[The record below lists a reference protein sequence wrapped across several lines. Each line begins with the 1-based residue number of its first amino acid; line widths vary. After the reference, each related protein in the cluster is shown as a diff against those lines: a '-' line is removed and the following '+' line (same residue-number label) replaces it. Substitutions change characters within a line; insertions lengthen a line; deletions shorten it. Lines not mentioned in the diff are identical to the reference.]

1 MTTLTKFVVGIT
13 IALLT
18 LMSCNSDA
26 SLQQYLVDK
35 QDDDKFVKVDLA
47 TSLLKSNQAN
57 FSQEENDVLE
67 TVKKINV
74 VAFPIAES
82 NAADYEMEKAKVK
95 TILKD
100 EKYQTLMQMGS
111 GSSGATLKYVGED
124 GAIDELIV
132 FASDDEKGFA
142 VFRLLGDKMRP
153 ESMMKL
159 MNSID
164 RGDIDVSALKSVGNL
179 FDIDIDAKMETA
191 EMEAEGMEMKV
202 EVEKTI
208 E

>member
-1 MTTLTKFVVGIT
+1 MITLARYMVGIT

-35 QDDDKFVKVDLA
+35 QDDDKFLKVDLA

-57 FSQEENDVLE
+57 FSQEEQDVLE

-74 VAFPIAES
+74 VAYPITDGTMAE
-82 NAADYEMEKAKVK
+82 YETEKTRVK
-95 TILKD
+95 TILND
-100 EKYQTLMQMGS
+100 EKYQTLMKMGS
-111 GSSGATLKYVGED
+111 GTSGATLKYVGKD
-124 GAIDELIV
+124 GAVDELIV

-153 ESMMKL
+153 EDMMKL

-179 FDIDIDAKMETA
+179 FDMDI
-191 EMEAEGMEMKV
+191 
-202 EVEKTI
+202 EKEI

>member
-1 MTTLTKFVVGIT
+1 MTTLAKYVVGIT

-57 FSQEENDVLE
+57 FSQEEQDVLE

-74 VAFPIAES
+74 VAYPIADGT
-82 NAADYEMEKAKVK
+82 AADYETEKSKVT

-100 EKYQTLMQMGS
+100 EKYQTLMKMGS
-111 GSSGATLKYVGED
+111 GSSGATLQYVGED
-124 GAIDELIV
+124 GAVDELIV

-153 ESMMKL
+153 ENMMKL

-164 RGDIDVSALKSVGNL
+164 RGDIDVSALQSVGDL
-179 FDIDIDAKMETA
+179 FNVDMDEEIN
-191 EMEAEGMEMKV
+191 
-202 EVEKTI
+202 I